1 MPRSNAENN
10 RDNNMELKPTKTL
23 SGFIELLPAQQR
35 CFDECATR
43 MQKVLKTAGFSHLD
57 LPAIERAEVL
67 TDKDNWDE
75 IETQMFLFQKGDTKM
90 GLRYDG
96 TVGLSRYV
104 AGHINDLAFPFRAYQ
119 FARNYRG
126 ERPQRGRYREF
137 YQMDLDILGIDSLS
151 ENYDAE
157 IVATLAAAYESV
169 SEFIGPVNVRIGNRR
184 FWNAM
189 FAVLGLNDEQCRAA
203 FVLID
208 KKDKMSDF
216 YDGLVDTVG
225 EDAANKINRVFSD
238 GYQSFAGLSPELDD
252 AIREI
257 DDFMN
262 LLNNM
267 GVKNAQID
275 LGIMRGHAYYTGI
288 VFEFFLDNFPELGA
302 IGGGGRYED
311 LASKFSKTKIIGVG
325 AAVGFSRLMVAL
337 MDDNRL
343 NLDKFLRPV
352 RAAVLVM
359 GEPQVPYAMRIL
371 TALRGA
377 GIVAVPYLDA
387 NKKFKNQIEFADKI
401 NADYSIIIG
410 ENERTDE
417 KMTVKD
423 MNSGNQQILDI
434 NETIN
439 LLKTV

>member
-1 MPRSNAENN
+1 
-10 RDNNMELKPTKTL
+10 MELKPTKTL
-23 SGFIELLPAQQR
+23 SGFIELLPVQQR
-35 CFDECATR
+35 CFDECAMR
-43 MQKVLKTAGFSHLD
+43 MQRVLKTAGFCHLD

-104 AGHINDLAFPFRAYQ
+104 AGHINDLVFPFRAYQ

-137 YQMDLDILGIDSLS
+137 YQMDLDIMGIDSLS

-157 IVATLAAAYESV
+157 IVATLADAYKSV
-169 SEFIGPVNVRIGNRR
+169 KEFIGPVNVRVGNRR

-189 FAVLGLNDEQCRAA
+189 FASLNLSAEQQRAA

-208 KKDKMSDF
+208 KKDKISDF
-216 YDGLVDTVG
+216 YEGLVEEVG
-225 EDAANKINRVFSD
+225 ENAANEINNVFSNGYSSFVGRAEALDAAIK
-238 GYQSFAGLSPELDD
+238 ELD
-252 AIREI
+252 E
-257 DDFMN
+257 FMV
-262 LLNNM
+262 LLGSM
-267 GVKNAQID
+267 GIKNAKID

-337 MDDNRL
+337 MDENRIDL
-343 NLDKFLRPV
+343 SKFERPIK
-352 RAAVLVM
+352 AAASRLLFLCLCWLLCVILV
-359 GEPQVPYAMRIL
+359 
-371 TALRGA
+371 
-377 GIVAVPYLDA
+377 
-387 NKKFKNQIEFADKI
+387 
-401 NADYSIIIG
+401 
-410 ENERTDE
+410 
-417 KMTVKD
+417 
-423 MNSGNQQILDI
+423 
-434 NETIN
+434 
-439 LLKTV
+439 

>member
-1 MPRSNAENN
+1 
-10 RDNNMELKPTKTL
+10 MELKPTKTL
-23 SGFIELLPAQQR
+23 SGFIELLPLQQR
-35 CFDECATR
+35 CFDECAAR
-43 MQKVLKTAGFSHLD
+43 MQRVLKTAGFSHLD

-104 AGHINDLAFPFRAYQ
+104 AGHMNDLVFPFRAYQ

-137 YQMDLDILGIDSLS
+137 YQMDLDIMGIDSLS

-157 IVATLAAAYESV
+157 IVATLAAAYDSV
-169 SEFIGPVNVRIGNRR
+169 AEFIGPVNVRIGNRR

-189 FAVLGLNDEQCRAA
+189 FEYLNLTSEQCRSA

-208 KKDKMSDF
+208 KKDKMDDF
-216 YDGLVDTVG
+216 YDGLVETVG
-225 EDAANKINRVFSD
+225 ENAAVEINKVFSS
-238 GYQSFAGLSPELDD
+238 GYRSFVGVSDALDS
-252 AIREI
+252 AIREM
-257 DDFMN
+257 DEFMV
-262 LLNNM
+262 LLDSM
-267 GVKNAQID
+267 GIKNAQID

-337 MDDNRL
+337 MDENKIDL
-343 NLDKFLRPV
+343 TPFMRPV
-352 RAAVLVM
+352 RAAVLAM
-359 GEPQVPYAMRIL
+359 GAGQVPYAMRVVA
-371 TALRGA
+371 ALRA
-377 GIVAVPYLDA
+377 NGITVVPYLDA

-410 ENERTDE
+410 ENERISE
-417 KMTVKD
+417 ILAVKD
-423 MNSGNQQILDI
+423 MTAGTQQNL
-434 NETIN
+434 NLEQTIN
-439 LLKTV
+439 LLKTA

>member
-1 MPRSNAENN
+1 
-10 RDNNMELKPTKTL
+10 MELKPTKTL
-23 SGFIELLPAQQR
+23 SGFIELLPLQQR
-35 CFDECATR
+35 CFDECAAR
-43 MQKVLKTAGFSHLD
+43 MQRVLKTAGFSHLD

-104 AGHINDLAFPFRAYQ
+104 AGHMNDLAFPFRAYQ

-137 YQMDLDILGIDSLS
+137 YQMDLDIMGIDNLS

-157 IVATLAAAYESV
+157 IVATLAAAYDSV
-169 SEFIGPVNVRIGNRR
+169 AEFIGPVNVRVGNRR

-189 FAVLGLNDEQCRAA
+189 FGYLNLTSEQCRSA

-208 KKDKMSDF
+208 KKDKMNDF
-216 YDGLVDTVG
+216 YDGLMETVG
-225 EDAANKINRVFSD
+225 ENAAVEINKVFSS
-238 GYQSFAGLSPELDD
+238 GYRSFVGVSDALDS
-252 AIREI
+252 AIREM
-257 DDFMN
+257 DDFMV
-262 LLNNM
+262 LLDSM

-311 LASKFSKTKIIGVG
+311 LASKFSKTRIIGVG

-337 MDDNRL
+337 MDENKIDL
-343 NLDKFLRPV
+343 TPFMRPV
-352 RAAVLVM
+352 RAAVLAM
-359 GEPQVPYAMRIL
+359 GAGQVPYAMRVVA
-371 TALRGA
+371 ALRA
-377 GIVAVPYLDA
+377 NGITTVPYLDA

-410 ENERTDE
+410 ENERE
-417 KMTVKD
+417 SEILAVKD
-423 MNSGNQQILDI
+423 MTAGTQQNL
-434 NETIN
+434 NLEQTIN
-439 LLKTV
+439 LLKTA

>member
-1 MPRSNAENN
+1 
-10 RDNNMELKPTKTL
+10 MELKPTKTL
-23 SGFIELLPAQQR
+23 SGFIELLPLQQR
-35 CFDECATR
+35 CFDECAAR
-43 MQKVLKTAGFSHLD
+43 MQRVLKTAGFSHLD

-104 AGHINDLAFPFRAYQ
+104 AGHMNDLAFPFRAYQ

-137 YQMDLDILGIDSLS
+137 YQMDLDIMGIDSLS

-157 IVATLAAAYESV
+157 IVATLAAAYDSV
-169 SEFIGPVNVRIGNRR
+169 AEFIGPVNVRVGNRR

-189 FAVLGLNDEQCRAA
+189 FEYLNLTSEQCRSA

-208 KKDKMSDF
+208 KKDKMNDF
-216 YDGLVDTVG
+216 YDGLVETVG
-225 EDAANKINRVFSD
+225 ENAAVEINKVFSS
-238 GYQSFAGLSPELDD
+238 GYRSFVGVSDALDS
-252 AIREI
+252 AIREM
-257 DDFMN
+257 DDFMV
-262 LLNNM
+262 LLDSM

-288 VFEFFLDNFPELGA
+288 VFEFFLDKFPELGA

-311 LASKFSKTKIIGVG
+311 LASKFSKTRIIGVG

-337 MDDNRL
+337 MDENKIDL
-343 NLDKFLRPV
+343 IPFMRPV
-352 RAAVLVM
+352 RAAVLAM
-359 GEPQVPYAMRIL
+359 GAGQVPYAMRVVA
-371 TALRGA
+371 ALRA
-377 GIVAVPYLDA
+377 NGITTVPYLDA

-410 ENERTDE
+410 ENERE
-417 KMTVKD
+417 SEILAVKD
-423 MNSGNQQILDI
+423 MSTGAQQNL
-434 NETIN
+434 NLEQTIN
-439 LLKTV
+439 LLKMA

>member
-1 MPRSNAENN
+1 MGNKK
-10 RDNNMELKPTKTL
+10 MELKPTKTL

-35 CFDECATR
+35 CFDECAAR
-43 MQKVLKTAGFSHLD
+43 MQRVLKTAGFAHLD

-104 AGHINDLAFPFRAYQ
+104 AGHLNDLAFPFRAYQ

-137 YQMDLDILGIDSLS
+137 YQMDLDIMGIDSLS

-157 IVATLAAAYESV
+157 IVATLARAYESV
-169 SEFIGPVNVRIGNRR
+169 AEFIGPVNIRVGNRR

-189 FAVLGLNDEQCRAA
+189 FAHLNFTDEQSRAA

-208 KKDKMSDF
+208 KRDKISDF
-216 YDGLVDTVG
+216 YDGLVETVG
-225 EDAANKINRVFSD
+225 ADAANEINNVFSN
-238 GYQSFAGLSPELDD
+238 GYKSFAGLSDALDGAIGEMD
-252 AIREI
+252 A
-257 DDFMN
+257 FMN
-262 LLNNM
+262 LLDSM
-267 GVKNAQID
+267 GIKNAVID

-337 MDDNRL
+337 LDDNRIDL
-343 NLDKFLRPV
+343 TQFMHPV
-352 RAAVLVM
+352 RAAVLCM
-359 GEPQVPYAMRIL
+359 GQAQVAYSMRVL
-371 TALRGA
+371 SELRNA

-387 NKKFKNQIEFADKI
+387 TKKFKNQIEFADKI
-401 NADYSIIIG
+401 GADYSIIIG
-410 ENERTDE
+410 DSERESGMLAVKNMQTGEQKNLNLED
-417 KMTVKD
+417 TV
-423 MNSGNQQILDI
+423 
-434 NETIN
+434 N
-439 LLKTV
+439 LLK

>member
-1 MPRSNAENN
+1 M
-10 RDNNMELKPTKTL
+10 DLKPTKTL
-23 SGFIELLPAQQR
+23 SGFIELLPLQQR
-35 CFDECATR
+35 CFDECAMR
-43 MQKVLKTAGFSHLD
+43 MQKVLKTAGFAHLD

-104 AGHINDLAFPFRAYQ
+104 AGHMNDLVFPFRAYQ

-137 YQMDLDILGIDSLS
+137 YQMDLDIMGIDNLS

-157 IVATLAAAYESV
+157 IVATLADAYKSV
-169 SEFIGPVNVRIGNRR
+169 EEFIGPVNVRIGNRR

-189 FAVLGLNDEQCRAA
+189 FAYLGLNDAQQRAA

-208 KKDKMSDF
+208 KKDKIKDF
-216 YDGLVDTVG
+216 YEGLVEETG
-225 EDAANKINRVFSD
+225 ERAAKEINKVFTD
-238 GYQSFAGLSPELDD
+238 GYKCFADASDALKSAVAELDK
-252 AIREI
+252 
-257 DDFMN
+257 FME
-262 LLNNM
+262 LLDSM
-267 GVKNAQID
+267 GIKNAQID

-337 MDDNRL
+337 
-343 NLDKFLRPV
+343 LDENKIDLSKFERPV
-352 RAAVLVM
+352 KAAVLVM
-359 GEPQVPYAMRIL
+359 GGEQVSFAMSVL
-371 TALRGA
+371 AELRKA
-377 GIVAVPYLDA
+377 GIPAVPYLDA
-387 NKKFKNQIEFADKI
+387 DKKFKNQIEFSDKI
-401 NADYSIIIG
+401 KADFSIIIG
-410 ENERTDE
+410 ENERVANVL
-417 KMTVKD
+417 TVKD
-423 MNSGNQQILDI
+423 MNTGQQQNITLD
-434 NETIN
+434 ETLK
-439 LLKTV
+439 LLNMVK